1 MIIEKACDAT
11 SNKLFE
17 VLELTGNG
25 RSGHKCCVGHART
38 FSAGVDILHEGQ
50 EGASTYLLCDGWT
63 CSYRMLRDGTRQI
76 IGFQVPGDIL
86 DLHTFF
92 FHRPDRN
99 VQSVSKVRAAPLVMR
114 DVGSETEEEAYLK
127 AAARNAIICNEAVMT
142 ERIIS
147 LGRRDAAERI
157 AHLLLEC
164 WVRLR
169 RVRLCGLREYKCPLS
184 QYHLA
189 DALGLSAVHVNRVL
203 KELRNQGVLTFR
215 KGVVRFD
222 DFENL
227 LELADFNPRYLDAD
241 RELVNETLETMRT
254 VALVRYGS
262 K

>member
-1 MIIEKACDAT
+1 M
-11 SNKLFE
+11 
-17 VLELTGNG
+17 
-25 RSGHKCCVGHART
+25 
-38 FSAGVDILHEGQ
+38 
-50 EGASTYLLCDGWT
+50 
-63 CSYRMLRDGTRQI
+63 
-76 IGFQVPGDIL
+76 
-86 DLHTFF
+86 
-92 FHRPDRN
+92 
-99 VQSVSKVRAAPLVMR
+99 
-114 DVGSETEEEAYLK
+114 GSEMCIRD
-127 AAARNAIICNEAVMT
+127 RNAIICNEAAMT

-157 AHLLLEC
+157 AHFLLEC

-203 KELRNQGVLTFR
+203 KELRNQGILTFR

-222 DFENL
+222 DFDNL